1 VTGVQTCALPILLSL
16 TATNDL
22 INRQGYLEGV
32 NVSLTSKEG
41 DIIIRTEFELVGDR
55 SGTHSTRIGEASTII
70 SHNSLSMDAGRNLD
84 LQGSQFSAA
93 GNISLNAGND
103 ILLYAVEDS
112 RAGRS
117 EGKNYRLSYD
127 ITEWTGVSI
136 AAGGDLSLTAGRD
149 IQTQGTQLSAGGN
162 ASLHAERDLNLVAVN
177 DSRYISSYQRTDR
190 SFGRSRTTET
200 ESLHS
205 TNVGTVVQ
213 AGGDITLNATLGED
227 GSVGLKDSRNV
238 LIHG

>member
-1 VTGVQTCALPILLSL
+1 TDGHFQIQQNAQLNAAQMYLESTAGNLDQFGQLSADLMSLNAAGDLNNHGSLQADSGLWVSAGDRLINHSSGQMISGGVLSL

-32 NVSLTSKEG
+32 NVTLTSKEG
-41 DIIIRTEFELVGDR
+41 DIINRTEFDVIGDR

-136 AAGGDLSLTAGRD
+136 AAGG
-149 IQTQGTQLSAGGN
+149 
-162 ASLHAERDLNLVAVN
+162 
-177 DSRYISSYQRTDR
+177 
-190 SFGRSRTTET
+190 
-200 ESLHS
+200 
-205 TNVGTVVQ
+205 
-213 AGGDITLNATLGED
+213 
-227 GSVGLKDSRNV
+227 
-238 LIHG
+238 